1 MNDAFIALIGAL
13 LYGSGLLFW
22 PVCAFLWHRKRRT
35 RALRLVFFCEF
46 TCLLVLAG
54 FAAFS
59 HGILAH
65 GYSWLMLMILA
76 NIIFT
81 LLAIGAAIFDY
92 ASDAHS
98 A

>member
-1 MNDAFIALIGAL
+1 MNDAFIGLIGAL

-22 PVCAFLWHRKRRT
+22 PICALVWRRKRRT
-35 RALRLVFFCEF
+35 RALRVVFFFEL

-59 HGILAH
+59 RGILAH
-65 GYSWLMLMILA
+65 GYSWLMLMILV
-76 NIIFT
+76 NIVFT
-81 LLAIGAAIFDY
+81 PLAIGAAIYDY
-92 ASDAHS
+92 VSGTHS